1 MRIEEAKQILRKE
14 YPGKS
19 ISVSLTTYSYDAP
32 NNTTCK
38 FCNTIYK
45 VESDDVFDDGIDE
58 KIEAIAVVHLNEV
71 FVGLGPTFKAA
82 IENLRTKVNPLIE
95 TPDIADDG
103 NDPEHEEVTG
113 AEITPAMR
121 SEWSREAA
129 AESLR
134 GKP

>member
-1 MRIEEAKQILRKE
+1 MRIEEAKQILRNE

-19 ISVSLTTYSYDAP
+19 ISVNLYLRSHVLPYAGESQTFDA
-32 NNTTCK
+32 
-38 FCNTIYK
+38 
-45 VESDDVFDDGIDE
+45 VE
-58 KIEAIAVVHLNEV
+58 AQAAVHLDEI
-71 FVGLGPTFKAA
+71 FIGYGPTFKAA

>member
-1 MRIEEAKQILRKE
+1 MRIEEAKQVMRNE
-14 YPGKS
+14 YPGRS
-19 ISVSLTTYSYDAP
+19 ISVSLTTFSY
-32 NNTTCK
+32 
-38 FCNTIYK
+38 
-45 VESDDVFDDGIDE
+45 VFDDGIDE
-58 KIEAIAVVHLNEV
+58 KVEAQAVVHLNEV
-71 FVGLGPTFKAA
+71 FIGYGPTFKAA
-82 IENLRTKVNPLIE
+82 IENLRTKVSSVSPLTE

-103 NDPEHEEVTG
+103 NDYPEYEEVTG

>member
-1 MRIEEAKQILRKE
+1 VYTGTQQIDNQTKQPIKKEEEQHHENRRSE
-14 YPGKS
+14 TDPTERVPGQVNQRQS
-19 ISVSLTTYSYDAP
+19 ISPVTRLAIRGR
-32 NNTTCK
+32 NL
-38 FCNTIYK
+38 
-45 VESDDVFDDGIDE
+45 DE
-58 KIEAIAVVHLNEV
+58 IFI
-71 FVGLGPTFKAA
+71 GYGPTFKAA